1 MSTPLTPL
9 TPLTPSPRSFAPVI
23 ALLTDFGQR
32 DGYVGVMKG
41 VILGIAPGTSLV
53 DLTHHVGP
61 QDVAGGAWVLHTA
74 WRSFP
79 EHTIFLCVVDPGVGS
94 ARRPVA
100 LRTADRYFVGPDNG
114 LFSYVLAEA
123 TVATVEHTVVLDN
136 PHFHLPLPSATFH
149 GRDIFAP
156 CAAHLAR
163 GVALEALGSA
173 IAPESLVSLP
183 LPHPQ
188 WRGDELA
195 AHILHVDHFGNLITD
210 LGPDFADAV
219 LHDQGVTL
227 HVGGHSITLR
237 ARTFAD
243 APAGQPFALRDSS
256 GHVALALRDGSV
268 AGYFGVG
275 AGDEVVVR
283 GLREPDTPRG
293 LKPHGCSG

>member
-1 MSTPLTPL
+1 MSTPPA
-9 TPLTPSPRSFAPVI
+9 PSHSTAPVI

-41 VILGIAPGTSLV
+41 VILGIAPGAPLV
-53 DLTHHVGP
+53 DLTHDVGP
-61 QDVAGGAWVLHTA
+61 QDIAGGAWVLHTA

-79 EHTIFLCVVDPGVGS
+79 ERTIFLCVVDPGVGS
-94 ARRPVA
+94 ARCPIA
-100 LRTADRYFVGPDNG
+100 LRAADRYFVGPDNG

-123 TVATVEHTVVLDN
+123 TVEQAMVLDN

-156 CAAHLAR
+156 CSAHLAR
-163 GVALEALGSA
+163 GVALEALGTA
-173 IAPESLVSLP
+173 VAPTSLATLP
-183 LPHPQ
+183 LSHPE

-219 LHDQGVTL
+219 LHDPGVTL
-227 HVGGHSITLR
+227 YLSGHTITAR
-237 ARTFAD
+237 AHTFAEG
-243 APAGQPFALRDSS
+243 PIGQPFALRDST
-256 GHVALALRDGSV
+256 GHVALAVRDGS
-268 AGYFGVG
+268 AGTYFGTG

-283 GLREPDTPRG
+283 GLRERQSMDELAPE
-293 LKPHGCSG
+293 